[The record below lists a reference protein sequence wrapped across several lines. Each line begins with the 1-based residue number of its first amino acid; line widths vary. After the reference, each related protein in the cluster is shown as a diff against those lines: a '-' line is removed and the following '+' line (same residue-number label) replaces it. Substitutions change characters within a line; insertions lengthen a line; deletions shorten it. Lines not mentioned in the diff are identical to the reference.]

1 VSIDQPLAGYD
12 IASGAR
18 RGARFTLY
26 ANRLV
31 LAGGDAME
39 TIPLAHLAS
48 VRVAFERDAR
58 KLNWAIALLT
68 LALVFAV
75 VSGPLQSW
83 MMELS
88 SKVAASAGRESL
100 EAVLLAVFR
109 TVALLARLLFPLA
122 LMLAA
127 GAVALLVFF
136 WLGQTTLTL
145 AFAATERVCAVRG
158 RDPQLVDFADLLG
171 ERLAARKD

>member
-1 VSIDQPLAGYD
+1 VSIDQQLAGYD
-12 IASGAR
+12 IASGPQ
-18 RGARFTLY
+18 RGARFALY

-31 LAGGDAME
+31 LAGGDMVE
-39 TIPLAHLAS
+39 TIPLVHLAS
-48 VRVAFERDAR
+48 VRVAFERYAR
-58 KLNWAIALLT
+58 KLNWAIGLLV

-75 VSGPLQSW
+75 VSGPLRAW

-88 SKVAASAGRESL
+88 VKVAASAGRESL
-100 EAVLLAVFR
+100 EAFLLAAFGA
-109 TVALLARLLFPLA
+109 VAQLARLLFPLA
-122 LMLAA
+122 LILAA
-127 GAVALLVFF
+127 VAAALLALF

-171 ERLAARKD
+171 ERLSARKD

>member
-1 VSIDQPLAGYD
+1 MSLDQALAAYD

-31 LAGGDAME
+31 LAGGDATE

-58 KLNWAIALLT
+58 KLNGGIALLL
-68 LALVFAV
+68 LALVFAAL
-75 VSGPLQSW
+75 SGPLQAW
-83 MMELS
+83 MAELA

-100 EAVLLAVFR
+100 EAVLFAAFG
-109 TVALLARLLFPLA
+109 AIGQLARLLMPLA
-122 LMLAA
+122 VMLAA
-127 GAVALLVFF
+127 AAIALLFFF

-145 AFAATERVCAVRG
+145 AFAATERACAVRG
-158 RDPQLVDFADLLG
+158 RDPRLVDFADLLG

>member
-1 VSIDQPLAGYD
+1 VSIDQQLAGYD
-12 IASGAR
+12 IGSGAQ

-31 LAGGDAME
+31 LAGGDMME
-39 TIPLAHLAS
+39 TIPLAHIAS

-58 KLNWAIALLT
+58 KLNWAIGLLLLALL
-68 LALVFAV
+68 LALVSA
-75 VSGPLQSW
+75 PLQAW
-83 MMELS
+83 MTDLA
-88 SKVAASAGRESL
+88 SKVASSAGRESL
-100 EAVLLAVFR
+100 EAVLIAVFGAIGQLAR
-109 TVALLARLLFPLA
+109 MLFPTALL
-122 LMLAA
+122 LAA

-136 WLGQTTLTL
+136 WIGHTTLTL

>member
-1 VSIDQPLAGYD
+1 VSVDTPLAGYD

-31 LAGGDAME
+31 LAGGDTME

-58 KLNWAIALLT
+58 KLNWAIGLLL
-68 LALVFAV
+68 LALVFAM
-75 VSGPLQSW
+75 VSGPLQAW
-83 MMELS
+83 MTELA

-100 EAVLLAVFR
+100 EAVLLATFGAVGQ
-109 TVALLARLLFPLA
+109 LARLLFPVA
-122 LMLAA
+122 LILAA
-127 GAVALLVFF
+127 IAAALLVFF

>member
-1 VSIDQPLAGYD
+1 MSTDPAVAGYE
-12 IASGAR
+12 IASGAQ

-31 LAGGDAME
+31 LAGNDAME
-39 TIPLAHLAS
+39 TIPLAQLAS

-58 KLNWAIALLT
+58 KLNWAIGLLLLALL
-68 LALVFAV
+68 FAV
-75 VSGPLQSW
+75 TSGPLQSW
-83 MMELS
+83 MTDLS
-88 SKVAASAGRESL
+88 AKVAASAGRESL
-100 EAVLLAVFR
+100 EAVLVAVFG
-109 TVALLARLLFPLA
+109 AMAQLARLLMPLA
-122 LMLAA
+122 LILGA

-136 WLGQTTLTL
+136 WLGHTTLTL

>member
-12 IASGAR
+12 IGSGAR

-26 ANRLV
+26 ANRLL
-31 LAGGDAME
+31 LAGGDTME

-58 KLNWAIALLT
+58 KLNWAIGMLA

-75 VSGPLQSW
+75 VSGPLQAW
-83 MMELS
+83 MTELA

-100 EAVLLAVFR
+100 EAVLLASFGAVGQ
-109 TVALLARLLFPLA
+109 LARLLVPVA
-122 LMLAA
+122 LILAA
-127 GAVALLVFF
+127 IAVALLVFF

-158 RDPQLVDFADLLG
+158 RDPRLVDFADLLG
-171 ERLAARKD
+171 ERLAMRKA

>member
-1 VSIDQPLAGYD
+1 MSTDPAIAGYE
-12 IASGAR
+12 IASGAQ
-18 RGARFTLY
+18 RGARLTLY

-31 LAGGDAME
+31 LIGNDAME

-58 KLNWAIALLT
+58 KLNWAVGLLM
-68 LALVFAV
+68 LAFLLAAI
-75 VSGPLQSW
+75 SGPLQSW
-83 MMELS
+83 MMDLS
-88 SKVAASAGRESL
+88 AKVAASAGRESL
-100 EAVLLAVFR
+100 EAVLVAVFG
-109 TVALLARLLFPLA
+109 AMAQLARMLMPLA
-122 LMLAA
+122 LVFGA

-136 WLGQTTLTL
+136 WLGHTTLTL

>member
-1 VSIDQPLAGYD
+1 MSLDQQIAAFE
-12 IASGAR
+12 IASGPQ

-31 LAGGDAME
+31 LAGNDAVE

-48 VRVAFERDAR
+48 VRVAFERDMR
-58 KLNWAIALLT
+58 KLNWAIGMLA

-83 MMELS
+83 MIDLG

-100 EAVLLAVFR
+100 EGVLIAVFGAVR
-109 TVALLARLLFPLA
+109 VFARLLFPTA
-122 LMLAA
+122 LLLGA
-127 GAVALLVFF
+127 GAVALLVYF
-136 WLGQTTLTL
+136 WLGQTALTL

>member
-1 VSIDQPLAGYD
+1 MSIDQPLAGYD
-12 IASGAR
+12 IGSGAQ

-39 TIPLAHLAS
+39 TIALAQLAS

-58 KLNWAIALLT
+58 KLNWAIGLLA
-68 LALVFAV
+68 LALVFAM
-75 VSGPLQSW
+75 VSGPLQAW
-83 MMELS
+83 MTDLA
-88 SKVAASAGRESL
+88 SKVASSAGRESL
-100 EAVLLAVFR
+100 EAVLVSVFGAVRLF
-109 TVALLARLLFPLA
+109 ARLLSPAALLLA
-122 LMLAA
+122 
-127 GAVALLVFF
+127 GVAVALLVFF
-136 WLGQTTLTL
+136 WIGHTTLTL

-171 ERLAARKD
+171 ERLAARKG

>member
-1 VSIDQPLAGYD
+1 MSIDQPLAGYD

-31 LAGGDAME
+31 LAGGDTME

-58 KLNWAIALLT
+58 KLNWAIGLLV
-68 LALVFAV
+68 LALIFAL
-75 VSGPLQSW
+75 VSGPLQAW
-83 MMELS
+83 MTDLA

-100 EAVLLAVFR
+100 EAVLISVFGAVRLFAR
-109 TVALLARLLFPLA
+109 MLFPTALL
-122 LMLAA
+122 LAA
-127 GAVALLVFF
+127 GAVALLVYF